1 MHTIKIKVR
10 GYHLDMYRHVNN
22 ARFLEFLEEAR
33 WNFVEAKLDLQDWFK
48 KGLGFAVVNINI
60 HYRKPALLNQILN
73 IKSEISHISTKSATI
88 KQQIFI
94 NSTDILIAD
103 AKVTFVIV
111 DIKTGKA
118 VPLEG
123 EIREILKSL

>member
-1 MHTIKIKVR
+1 MQTINIKVR

-33 WNFVEAKLDLQDWFK
+33 WNFVEAKLDLQDWLK

-73 IKSEISHISTKSATI
+73 IKSEMSHISTKSATI
-88 KQQIFI
+88 KQQIYI
-94 NSTDILIAD
+94 NRTDILIAD

-111 DIKTGKA
+111 DINTGKA